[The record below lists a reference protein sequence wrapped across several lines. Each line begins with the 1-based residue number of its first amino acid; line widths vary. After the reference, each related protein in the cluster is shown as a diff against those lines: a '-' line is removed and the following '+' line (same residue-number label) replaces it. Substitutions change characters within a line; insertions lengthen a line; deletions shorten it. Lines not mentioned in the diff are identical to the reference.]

1 MKTTKT
7 TKKATKPEF
16 IVDLTNINDIEEI
29 PVKFIEGKVAAGRA
43 ITTEEL
49 NKVVNYYSAKACDK
63 CLEMN
68 YGYLEK
74 IAKEQSP
81 KKVAWYKRFWKFFLK
96 K

>member
-1 MKTTKT
+1 MKKTTE
-7 TKKATKPEF
+7 KKATKPTY
-16 IVDLTNINDIEEI
+16 IVDLATPISDIEEI
-29 PVKFIEGKVAAGRA
+29 PVRFVEGKVAAGKA